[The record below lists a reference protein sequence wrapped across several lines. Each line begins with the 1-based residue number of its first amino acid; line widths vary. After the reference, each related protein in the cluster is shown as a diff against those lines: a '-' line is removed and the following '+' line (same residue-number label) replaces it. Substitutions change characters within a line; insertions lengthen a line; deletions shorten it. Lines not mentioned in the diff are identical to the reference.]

1 MGSILSVIATLFWG
15 VLAGTIITGLV
26 IYLMSELMGTLRVAI
41 GALGVFLFFFLSFQ
55 FTAIVGAAKVKGV
68 VSDIAVLNN
77 TVSGK
82 ADWNKIENTYPVLE
96 PYLDEVGRKLSE
108 GTDKK
113 VSALSLINNTIN
125 GFMWRRGAWA
135 LGGVLVCFG
144 VAALPG
150 LTGNG
155 RSRQGRRGSSSAPHR
170 RVARPRRPQRR

>member
-26 IYLMSELMGTLRVAI
+26 IYLMSELIGTLRVAI

-82 ADWNKIENTYPVLE
+82 AD
-96 PYLDEVGRKLSE
+96 
-108 GTDKK
+108 
-113 VSALSLINNTIN
+113 
-125 GFMWRRGAWA
+125 
-135 LGGVLVCFG
+135 
-144 VAALPG
+144 
-150 LTGNG
+150 
-155 RSRQGRRGSSSAPHR
+155 
-170 RVARPRRPQRR
+170 